1 MENLYGILLDILN
14 IVDYEEDRE
23 EFVKH
28 STIIITADII
38 EQLMKQL
45 PADQREAFEAN
56 IESALSNAENMDQL
70 LGTYFEKAAI
80 EDVSKIAL
88 ENFFKDY
95 YTTVSPTLTEDQR
108 VALAEYLHKF
118 STTAPDEDE
127 QT

>member
-14 IVDYEEDRE
+14 IVDYEGDRE

-38 EQLMKQL
+38 EQLMQQL
-45 PADQREAFEAN
+45 PADQREVFETN

-70 LGTYFEKAAI
+70 LNTYFERAII

-108 VALAEYLHKF
+108 TALAEYLHRF
-118 STTAPDEDE
+118 SSTRDEDE